1 MEHEMKQTIG
11 WGQFSEAFAR
21 MDRKDQFS
29 YEALELIYDYLTE
42 LEDSTG
48 EELEL
53 DVIAIC
59 CDYTEDSYESIAEL
73 YGIEL
78 DSDDDAEDQHQQVR
92 NFIET
97 ESILVGVTDSG
108 AIVYQQF

>member
-1 MEHEMKQTIG
+1 MKQTIG
-11 WGQFSEAFAR
+11 WVQFSEAFAR

-78 DSDDDAEDQHQQVR
+78 DSEDEEDQLQQVKD
-92 NFIET
+92 FIET

-108 AIVYQQF
+108 SIVYQQF

>member
-1 MEHEMKQTIG
+1 MKQTIG

-48 EELEL
+48 EEVEL

-59 CDYTEDSYESIAEL
+59 CEYSEESAESIAEL

-78 DSDDDAEDQHQQVR
+78 DSEDEEDQLQQVKD
-92 NFIET
+92 FIET

-108 AIVYQQF
+108 SIVYQQF

>member
-1 MEHEMKQTIG
+1 MKQTINLYD
-11 WGQFSEAFAR
+11 FREAFAS
-21 MDRKDQFS
+21 MNRKDQFS

-42 LEDSTG
+42 LEDSIG

-59 CDYTEDSYESIAEL
+59 CDYTEDSYESIAKL

-78 DSDDDAEDQHQQVR
+78 DSEDDEEDQLQQVKD
-92 NFIET
+92 FIET

-108 AIVYQQF
+108 SIVYQQF

>member
-1 MEHEMKQTIG
+1 MKQTIG

-59 CDYTEDSYESIAEL
+59 CEYSEESVESIAEL

-78 DSDDDAEDQHQQVR
+78 DDEDDEDDQLQQVKD
-92 NFIET
+92 FIET

-108 AIVYQQF
+108 YIVYQQF